1 MHHPETDHAPAK
13 AEQVGVLVHECPI
26 EPADLVILAVCVVV
40 AFLCTPYLVASHKHG
55 DAAREQKDRHKV
67 AHLTVAERLDAG
79 IAGIT
84 LRATVPAEVIVDAVS
99 V

>member
-40 AFLCTPYLVASHKHG
+40 AFLCTPYFVASHKHG
-55 DAAREQKDRHKV
+55 NATREQQDRHEV

-79 IAGIT
+79 IAGIHPP
-84 LRATVPAEVIVDAVS
+84 RHS
-99 V
+99 SS